1 MLLGLEIC
9 INLAEN
15 ILSSTFL
22 MANENKIYRLWK
34 PISYD
39 EIWENCDTS
48 ILDDI
53 SSSWL
58 SRRAVL
64 QENSSEYAEFLNQ
77 KKREHAI
84 ETGVIERIYD
94 LSKGVTETFIKEG
107 FVESYLSHG
116 DTDIPKRDLM
126 NHLKDHIEAVDF
138 IFDVVNENRPLTT
151 GFIKELHHLTTRH
164 QKHAEGRDQFG
175 NKSKIALLKGAFKI
189 RENNPTRSDGTV
201 IHFCPPEQVDSEMDN
216 LIEIYNDLIENEKH
230 PLKIATWLH
239 HAFVSIHPFQD
250 GNGRVA
256 RLLTSLV
263 FIKFGFFPFTVLR
276 EEMKVKY
283 IDALEEADEGKPQK
297 LVSYFAQTQKRN
309 IEKALN
315 IGEVAAT
322 SLEEIES
329 IFAKKL
335 EESNVKGNQ
344 KSDLELKDF
353 RNFLFEYYYQ
363 QLFDFKERLNK
374 KINGS
379 SEISIETFPFRT
391 ISEGSL
397 ESHNEFAIEDYSEK
411 YTYHFNSNLPIA
423 WLILKLEVPKVKKIY
438 TLISSLHHYG
448 YSSDAIA
455 IGNAIEVSN
464 IVDNEYIT
472 LFVHKPDS
480 LPPHVI
486 STIDD
491 FESKKKNI
499 KIYLENALTLFLAE
513 IANDL

>member
-1 MLLGLEIC
+1 
-9 INLAEN
+9 
-15 ILSSTFL
+15 
-22 MANENKIYRLWK
+22 MAKEKKIYRLWK
-34 PISYD
+34 PISYN
-39 EIWENCDTS
+39 EIWENSDTS

-64 QENSSEYAEFLNQ
+64 QENSTEYAEFLNQ

-116 DTDIPKRDLM
+116 DTDIPKKDLM

-138 IFDVVNENRPLTT
+138 IFDVVNQNRSLTT

-175 NKSKIALLKGAFKI
+175 NKSKIALLKGAFKV

-201 IHFCPPEQVDSEMDN
+201 IYFCPPEQTASEMDN
-216 LIEIYNDLIENEKH
+216 LVEIYNDLIEKEKH
-230 PLKIATWLH
+230 PLKIAAWLH

-283 IDALEEADEGKPQK
+283 INALEAADEGEPQS
-297 LVSYFAQTQKRN
+297 LVKYLGETQKRN

-322 SLEEIES
+322 SLEEVENILTD
-329 IFAKKL
+329 KL
-335 EESNVKGNQ
+335 GKNNAPKNPKFDFGENKFRNQ
-344 KSDLELKDF
+344 VFEYYIQSLRDF
-353 RNFLFEYYYQ
+353 RN
-363 QLFDFKERLNK
+363 RLSQ
-374 KINGS
+374 KINGGTEMQVDVNS
-379 SEISIETFPFRT
+379 FDSIIERGKITFNPF
-391 ISEGSL
+391 
-397 ESHNEFAIEDYSEK
+397 FIEDYSERLN
-411 YTYHFNSNLPIA
+411 YQFNSDLPTAWVIFSLKIPDNKKTYKLIA
-423 WLILKLEVPKVKKIY
+423 CFHY
-438 TLISSLHHYG
+438 YG
-448 YSSDAIA
+448 YSSETLA
-455 IGNAIEVSN
+455 IGSAVE
-464 IVDNEYIT
+464 IVTELIKKDRSLEF
-472 LFVHKPDS
+472 FVQQPIDF
-480 LPPHVI
+480 PPHVI
-486 STIDD
+486 SIDND
-491 FESKKKNI
+491 FEPKKKNI
-499 KIYLENALTLFLAE
+499 KSYLENALTMMLAQ
-513 IANDL
+513 IANEI